1 MKAMI
6 FAAGLGTRLRPMT
19 DSVPKALLK
28 VGGKP
33 LLERLIGKLI
43 QAGFDEI
50 TINIH
55 HLPDQIRQFLEE
67 NKNFG
72 IRIHISD
79 ESDQL
84 LDTGGGL
91 QKAAPFLRGDEP
103 VLLHNV
109 DIVSNLDL
117 NKLVGYHL
125 EMGALATL
133 AVRDRVTERYLLFSQ
148 RMRLCGWMNKTS
160 GETRAAIPDLISE
173 SIPLAFSGI
182 HVIDPHILDLIS
194 GQGKFSMIDTYLKLT
209 KSHPVIGYPD
219 QSTCWMDIGKPGQ
232 FREADNLLLMEN
244 GNNGK

>member
-6 FAAGLGTRLRPMT
+6 FAAGLGTRLRPLT

-28 VGGKP
+28 IGGKP

-43 QAGFDEI
+43 RAGCSEI

-55 HLPDQIRQFLEE
+55 HFPDQIRDFLKE
-67 NKNFG
+67 NKNFD
-72 IRIHISD
+72 ISIHISD

-91 QKAAPFLRGDEP
+91 LKAAPFLKGDEP

-117 NKLVGYHL
+117 KQLVGYHL
-125 EMGALATL
+125 EQKALATL
-133 AVRDRVTERYLLFSQ
+133 AVRDRKTERYLLFSQ
-148 RMRLCGWMNKTS
+148 KMRLCGWMNKTS
-160 GETRAAIPDLISE
+160 GETRAAIPDLVSE

-182 HVIDPHILDLIS
+182 HVIDSDILNLIS
-194 GQGKFSMIDTYLKLT
+194 GQGKFSLIDAYLELT
-209 KSHPVIGYPD
+209 KSHPIIGYPD
-219 QSTCWMDIGKPGQ
+219 QSTCWMDVGKPDQ
-232 FREADNLLLMEN
+232 FREAERLLQPKN
-244 GNNGK
+244 GCNGE

>member
-1 MKAMI
+1 MI

-43 QAGFDEI
+43 RAGYSEI

-55 HLPDQIRQFLEE
+55 HLPEQIRQFLEE

-91 QKAAPFLRGDEP
+91 LKAAPFLKGNKP

-109 DIVSNLDL
+109 DIISNLDL
-117 NKLVGYHL
+117 KQLVGYHL
-125 EMGALATL
+125 EQKALATL
-133 AVRDRVTERYLLFSQ
+133 VVRDRVTERYLLFSQ

-160 GETRAAIPDLISE
+160 GKTRAAIPDLISE

-182 HVIDPHILDLIS
+182 HVIDPHFLNLIS

-209 KSHPVIGYPD
+209 NSHPVIGYLD
-219 QSTCWMDIGKPGQ
+219 RSSCWMDIGKPGQ
-232 FREADNLLLMEN
+232 FREAENLLLLEN
-244 GNNGK
+244 GGNGK